1 MDGFHVIRE
10 KAGSIARR
18 VSLVVDK
25 KVKKEE
31 AIQPVDQQWLC
42 VIVERDSKKAQ
53 NEFLGRKN
61 NYNENF

>member
-1 MDGFHVIRE
+1 MDGFRVIRE
-10 KAGSIARR
+10 KAGSIAKR
-18 VSLVVDK
+18 VNLVVDK
-25 KVKKEE
+25 KVKREE

-42 VIVERDSKKAQ
+42 VIVERDSKKAP